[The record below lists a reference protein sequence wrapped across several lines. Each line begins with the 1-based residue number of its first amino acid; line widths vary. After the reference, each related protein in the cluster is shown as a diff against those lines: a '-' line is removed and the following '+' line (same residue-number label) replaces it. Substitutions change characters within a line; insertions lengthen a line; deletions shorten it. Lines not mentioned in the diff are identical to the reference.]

1 MPKKI
6 VRKSAVKNHLQSERA
21 RLRHKARRSELST
34 LEKKLRAA
42 VEAKDKPAAVSAL
55 AEIQSSLDKSV
66 KAGSIHGNKADRK
79 KARLTAV
86 VVTIDK
92 APAKEA

>member
-21 RLRHKARRSELST
+21 RLRTKARRSELAT

-42 VEAKDKPAAVSAL
+42 GAAKDKSAATTIL
-55 AEIQSSLDKSV
+55 AEIQSEMDKAV
-66 KAGSIHGNKADRK
+66 KAGSIHGNKARRK
-79 KARLTAV
+79 KSRLSAFVAAIGKETAA
-86 VVTIDK
+86 K
-92 APAKEA
+92 A